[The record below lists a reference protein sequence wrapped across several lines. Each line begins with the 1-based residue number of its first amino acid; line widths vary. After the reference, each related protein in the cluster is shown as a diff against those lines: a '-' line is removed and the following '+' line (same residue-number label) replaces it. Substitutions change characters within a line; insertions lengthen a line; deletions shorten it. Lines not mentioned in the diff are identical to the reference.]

1 MLFRLFRNNP
11 LYVSGYFLNQIL
23 ISLPSYLV
31 NVLFLKTAVES
42 ISAGGDIRLL
52 ALYFAV
58 LALFLI
64 LSDLYGSYF
73 SQIAQPRAD
82 EKYSAMFSGQLRQ
95 AAGNAPMSS
104 YDDPV
109 FFNDFSFLTEHVLS
123 IADTILDNLSKMA
136 AGILNLCLT
145 LGMLRSVGLEILLFA
160 VVSVAV
166 SFLYNKRSAEFKY
179 QMKAELVPH
188 ERRRDY
194 FTGCFFRPDC
204 VKERKMSRI
213 DEVFTAEA
221 AEASE
226 DIRRIYRRKG
236 GKLAFY
242 SFMKGFAPGTLVL
255 NFGLL
260 AFLLYKNMVEQS
272 ITAAE
277 FVASFNGIHVIVS
290 SAMFLFG
297 KCFASIRES
306 EITIRKF
313 EQFISLR
320 PAGEGGERKVTSKA
334 PKRIELRDVCFSY
347 PGREKAVLNDINLVL
362 EPGKKTAIVGRN
374 GSGKSTLTYLI
385 MGLYEPQSG
394 EILIDGMPRKAFETR
409 DYQRLF
415 TSFFQNE
422 TPWPATIAEN
432 VAFHTE
438 YEEERGRDALCRGG
452 LASLAEGQMDRLI
465 GKEFDREGMILS
477 GGQMQKLM
485 LAHCFYDRKH
495 YIIMDE
501 PSSALDPSAESA
513 FNQQVARLEGDA
525 TLLFISHRLTTVEM
539 ADYIYVVDDGR
550 IVQQGTHQELRQEEG
565 LYRQMW
571 EIQMRGGREDAAS
584 AVVKGA

>member
-1 MLFRLFRNNP
+1 MRANMRMLFRLFRNNP

-31 NVLFLKTAVES
+31 NVLFLKTAIES
-42 ISAGGDIRLL
+42 ISVGGDVRVLS
-52 ALYFAV
+52 LYFAV

-64 LSDLYGSYF
+64 LSDLYGSWF
-73 SQIAQPRAD
+73 SQIAQPKAN
-82 EKYSAMFSGQLRQ
+82 ENYSAMFSDQLKQ
-95 AAGNAPMSS
+95 AAGNTALSG

-109 FFNDFSFLTEHVLS
+109 FYNDFSFLTEHVLS
-123 IADTILDNLSKMA
+123 IADTILDNLSKMV

-145 LGMLRSVGLEILLFA
+145 LSMLRSVGLELLLFA
-160 VVSVAV
+160 AVSVAV

-179 QMKAELVPH
+179 QIKTELVPY
-188 ERRRDY
+188 ERRLNY
-194 FTGCFFRPDC
+194 FTGCFFRSDC
-204 VKERKMSRI
+204 VKERKMSHI
-213 DEVFTAEA
+213 DEVFTEKA

-226 DIRRIYRRKG
+226 DIRRIHRRKG
-236 GKLAFY
+236 GRLAFY
-242 SFMKGFAPGTLVL
+242 SFMKGFVPGTLIL

-260 AFLLYKNMVEQS
+260 AFLLYKNMVEHS
-272 ITAAE
+272 ITVAE
-277 FVASFNGIHVIVS
+277 FVASFNGINVIVS

-297 KCFASIRES
+297 QCFANIRES

-313 EQFISLR
+313 ERFISIG
-320 PAGEGGERKVTSKA
+320 PAGEGGERKVTNEA
-334 PKRIELRDVCFSY
+334 PKRIELKNVCFSY
-347 PGREKAVLNDINLVL
+347 PGREKAVLKDINLIL

-394 EILIDGMPRKAFETR
+394 EILIDGIPKKAFSTR

-438 YEEERGRDALCRGG
+438 YDKERGRDALCRSG
-452 LASLAEGQMDRLI
+452 LVSLAEGQMDRLI
-465 GKEFDREGMILS
+465 GKEFDKEGMILS

-485 LAHCFYDRKH
+485 LAHCFYDHKP

-501 PSSALDPSAESA
+501 PSSALDPSAEAA

-539 ADYIYVVDDGR
+539 ADYIYVVDDGK
-550 IVQQGTHQELRQEEG
+550 IVQQGTHQKLRQEEG

-571 EIQMRGGREDAAS
+571 EIQMRGGGKNAS
-584 AVVKGA
+584 